1 MILSAN
7 QKRAIRRLWKGDLT
21 TQEICEE
28 LGFTE
33 DRLLAA
39 AAFLRLPERVE
50 PDVYIPTE
58 VEIRLQ
64 CAIIRSGWTPAER
77 EARLG
82 RLDVGYREAHHARR
96 SPLGDHPARS
106 ATDDS

>member
-33 DRLLAA
+33 ERLLQAA
-39 AAFLRLPERVE
+39 DFLRLPERAE
-50 PDVYIPTE
+50 PDVFIPTPE
-58 VEIRLQ
+58 YIRLQ
-64 CAIIRSGWTPAER
+64 CAIIRSKWTPAER

-82 RLDVGYREAHHARR
+82 RLDIGYRETDHARR
-96 SPLGDHPARS
+96 SPPGDHAPRRKA
-106 ATDDS
+106 DDS